1 MLVNRARAVLVN
13 RARGCE
19 SCLGAFGRA
28 LLVLLNDVATG
39 IENVSCTLWNA
50 DLRGMLCVWHRSK
63 LAPALPSVLQDA
75 SAQNAGSSDWRFC
88 GKTRYLEA
96 LQPCLAGE
104 PVAIRSLV
112 AQTSSISDH
121 SEAQ

>member
-1 MLVNRARAVLVN
+1 MLFARAVLVN

-50 DLRGMLCVWHRSK
+50 DLRGMLCVWHRSQEVG
-63 LAPALPSVLQDA
+63 AALPSVLQDA
-75 SAQNAGSSDWRFC
+75 SAQNAG
-88 GKTRYLEA
+88 TRETQRIA
-96 LQPCLAGE
+96 QIGAFAIKF
-104 PVAIRSLV
+104 VAISKPCSRVWQESPWQSV
-112 AQTSSISDH
+112 P
-121 SEAQ
+121 